1 MTTDPKSPLDPKPP
15 LDPSQLHPLPA
26 GQTLEQAI
34 EEDDDRPFEPTEG
47 TPSTPTLGALWQKRI
62 SRRDAL
68 RGFGKTGLALSL
80 STSAFALAAC
90 DTSQASSFNFIEIEH
105 GVDET
110 HHVAPDHKAKI
121 LIRWGDPLFAD
132 SPAFDPENQSAAAQL
147 KQFGYNN
154 DYVGFTPLPLK
165 NPNSDRA
172 LLCVNHEYTTDRLMH
187 PGLAT
192 AKDPRAA
199 YTKEIAEISMAA
211 HGGSIVEI
219 ARTNGEWETV
229 SDSPYN
235 RRIST
240 LATQMTIDGPA
251 SGHPRLQT
259 SADPSGTKVTGT
271 LNNCAGGM
279 TPWGTYLMS
288 EENFHMYFSGNV
300 EGHPEERNYKRLGL
314 PRGIYPW
321 GAFDK
326 RFHIEQEPNE
336 ANRFGWIV
344 EVDPYDPTS
353 TPVKHTALGRFKH
366 EGCETNLTG
375 DGHVVVYSGD
385 DQRFEHLYKFISS
398 KKVHPTNRAENMDL
412 LSEGTL
418 YTARFNEDGTG
429 EWVPLVYG
437 TGELTEKN
445 GFSSQADV
453 MIECRYAADLVGAT
467 QLDRPEDVQ
476 PNIKTGKVYVA
487 LTNNKNRPD
496 SEIDGPNPRG
506 PNLWGQI
513 VELTYANNDAASTE
527 FTWDLVVTCGD
538 PNDEAVKAD
547 WHASTSP
554 NGWFAC
560 PDNLAVDPKGR
571 LWVATDQGHAWS
583 QKSGTAD
590 GIWSLETDGELR
602 GLARMFFRVPV
613 GAEMCGPCFSPSG
626 EALFVAVQHPGS
638 DGTGGWKPFAR
649 ASTYDDPA
657 TRWPDF
663 EPKTPPRPSLVVISR
678 DGGGQVG

>member
-68 RGFGKTGLALSL
+68 RGFGKTSLALSL

-398 KKVHPTNRAENMDL
+398 KKVHPTNRAENMNL